1 MKKTLRKDILRS
13 IRTSKARFL
22 SLFLLMTIGSFALIG
37 LKVTGPDLARSGN
50 QFIQS
55 NKVMDLSVLASSG
68 LSEQDKKELEEIP
81 NASIEFA
88 NLLDVEEVENK
99 DSVRLYSLPEKLSK
113 PILKEGKLPEQN
125 NEIALASWQKKRYKI
140 GESITFSAKESKLLK
155 EKQFKVVGFV
165 DSSEIW
171 SKKNLGNSGS
181 GDGQLSYYAFIKSDV
196 FNMPSN
202 LARITYDKLAKMDS
216 FSNAYQELLEKYEN
230 KLQKKLKDNG
240 IARLKEIQ
248 LQSQKSLTIAKAE
261 LTRAKAEISTQ
272 EKVLSYLDEDEAT
285 IAKNKIDQAKEKIL
299 AQDKELEKHQKAI
312 ENLPTP
318 QYSLFS
324 RTLLPGGEG
333 YQIYKSSVG
342 SITKVGHI
350 FPVVLYLVA
359 ALVTFTT
366 MTRFVDEERVN
377 SGLYAALGY
386 SKNDVLRKFLIY
398 GFLASFLGSTVGI
411 LGGTYLLSSQ
421 IAKIITK
428 PLILTEIRYYFYW
441 KDACLA
447 YFLASLSA
455 LLPVY
460 LIVRK
465 ELFQVPAQLLLP
477 KAPTKGSKII
487 LESITILWQ
496 KLSFTQKVTLR
507 NIFRYKQRMLM
518 TIFGVAGSVALLFSG
533 LGIRSSLSKV
543 LDHQFNQLSP
553 YHLLVIGNDNDF
565 ENSKAVQSFL
575 KNNAIKDYKKS
586 DFARLALS
594 ISGLHE
600 LQTSSLI
607 ISHEKQLSP
616 LLNFKEIKTKSS
628 VDIPEKGVLMSEKL
642 ARFYKA
648 KVGQKVI
655 LTDNQGRHFKV
666 EVANIIETNVGHYLV
681 MSNDY
686 YRSVF
691 SKVKAQPAYYIS
703 LKDSD
708 EKAVKKIARKAFDIN
723 ATESVIQNTVLIK
736 TVNALVNSLN
746 QIMLFLVILS
756 VLLALVILYN
766 LTTIN
771 IAERLRELST
781 VKVLGFHDSEVT
793 LYIYRETV
801 ILSTLGIAIGIVVGR
816 YLHSYIMT
824 VISAA
829 NMNFGKDVDLYVY
842 LIPIIAIALLVFAL
856 GIIVHAKLKKLNML
870 EALKSVD

>member
-113 PILKEGKLPEQN
+113 PILKEGKLPEQK

-248 LQSQKSLTIAKAE
+248 LQSQKSLTIAK
-261 LTRAKAEISTQ
+261 
-272 EKVLSYLDEDEAT
+272 
-285 IAKNKIDQAKEKIL
+285 NKIDQAKEKIL
-299 AQDKELEKHQKAI
+299 AQEKELEKHQKAI

-616 LLNFKEIKTKSS
+616 LLNFKEVKTKSS

-708 EKAVKKIARKAFDIN
+708 EKAVKKIARKAFDLN

-842 LIPIIAIALLVFAL
+842 LIPIIAIVLLVFAL
-856 GIIVHAKLKKLNML
+856 GIIVHTKLKKLNML